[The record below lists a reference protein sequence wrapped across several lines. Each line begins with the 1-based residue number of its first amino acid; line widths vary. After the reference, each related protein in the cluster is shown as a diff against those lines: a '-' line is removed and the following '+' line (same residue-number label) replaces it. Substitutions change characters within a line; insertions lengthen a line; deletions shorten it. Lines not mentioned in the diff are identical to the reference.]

1 MQGYRQVC
9 HTIDRKDEGPRTPSE
24 STDTQLDSAFVDD
37 VLLILLLRKW
47 GGGAGSPLHPLD
59 APLVV

>member
-37 VLLILLLRKW
+37 VLILVLRKW
-47 GGGAGSPLHPLD
+47 GREWFPLAPPN